1 MPEIPVYRVLGSSIV
16 GPATVQFTDQD
27 MTVNV
32 EYDAVPVAENNPNT
46 VIGITYPAET
56 QRIYSQA
63 NSTNSQQLPQT
74 GNRDQT
80 ALVGLSLVSLVGLF
94 GISREKKKN

>member
-1 MPEIPVYRVLGSSIV
+1 MPEIPGYQVVGSQIV

-32 EYDAVPVAENNPNT
+32 EYEAVPVSENNPNAVT
-46 VIGITYPAET
+46 GITTPAES
-56 QRIYSQA
+56 QRSYSQA

-80 ALVGLSLVSLVGLF
+80 ALVGLGLASLIGLF
-94 GISREKKKN
+94 GIGRNKKEN